1 MAGVLLALR
10 PPNHAQNASQ
20 SAVVFERICAESFVY
35 YSTLMML
42 FDPSL
47 DVLCRTDPTIDLDR
61 YFSDFADGDT
71 VVPGMLTAAQ
81 PILHASYKFF
91 LLVADVTRL
100 ARIPHP
106 LNEADIGMWKH
117 VHADLLRW
125 ECALHDD
132 PSAMLYILAMR
143 ILLLKVDPA
152 VSILESTEQMYGL
165 QQHGLLILRTLDL
178 RSYFLV
184 YLLWPLAVFGSVA
197 VDDSDRQFVEKQISV
212 LTQTRHGQPLRVKK
226 LMEMIWSAHNGYQ
239 EDWSTVTLR
248 QLRMLLEG
256 TQYTVP
262 IGHDA
267 LMSTESE

>member
-10 PPNHAQNASQ
+10 PPNNAQNASQ
-20 SAVVFERICAESFVY
+20 SAVVFERLCAESFVY

-47 DVLCRTDPTIDLDR
+47 DVLYRTNPTIDLDR
-61 YFSDFADGDT
+61 YFSDFADGGT
-71 VVPGMLTAAQ
+71 VMPGMLTAAQ
-81 PILHASYKFF
+81 PVLHASYKFF

-106 LNEADIGMWKH
+106 FNEVEVGKWEHI
-117 VHADLLRW
+117 HADLLRW
-125 ECALHDD
+125 EGALHDD

-143 ILLLKVDPA
+143 ILLLKVDPTA
-152 VSILESTEQMYGL
+152 SILESTEQMHCL
-165 QQHGLLILRTLDL
+165 LQHGLRIMSVLDL

-197 VDDSDRQFVEKQISV
+197 VEHSDRRVVGEQVSV

-226 LMEMIWSAHNGYQ
+226 LMEVIWSANDGGQ
-239 EDWSTVTLR
+239 EDGSTVILR

-256 TQYTVP
+256 TQYTLS
-262 IGHDA
+262 IGRDE

>member
-61 YFSDFADGDT
+61 YFCDFADGDT
-71 VVPGMLTAAQ
+71 VIPGMLTAAQ
-81 PILHASYKFF
+81 PVLHASYKFF

-100 ARIPHP
+100 ARIQHP
-106 LNEADIGMWKH
+106 LDETDICTWEH
-117 VHADLLRW
+117 IHADLLRW
-125 ECALHDD
+125 ECALHND
-132 PSAMLYILAMR
+132 PSTMLYILAMR

-152 VSILESTEQMYGL
+152 VSILESTEKMHGL
-165 QQHGLLILRTLDL
+165 LQHGLQIMRALDL

-197 VDDSDRQFVEKQISV
+197 VGDSDRHSVGEQISI
-212 LTQTRHGQPLRVKK
+212 LAQTRHGQPLRVKK
-226 LMEMIWSAHNGYQ
+226 LMEVIWSAHDGGQ
-239 EDWSTVTLR
+239 EDGSTMTLR

-256 TQYTVP
+256 TQYTLST
-262 IGHDA
+262 GRDA
-267 LMSTESE
+267 LMSTKS